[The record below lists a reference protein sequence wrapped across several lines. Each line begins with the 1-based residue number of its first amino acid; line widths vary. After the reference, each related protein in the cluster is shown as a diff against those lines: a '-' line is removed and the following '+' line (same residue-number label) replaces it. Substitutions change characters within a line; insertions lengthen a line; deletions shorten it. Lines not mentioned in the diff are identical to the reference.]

1 MVHQFYRKGY
11 YVVLD
16 VDTSTLMTVD
26 AMTYRLIE
34 DFMRLNRQE
43 LVEKYAPEYGKRQ
56 VADAVDE
63 IQSMVDD
70 GLLFTDHRYDP
81 SFYRGHDGVKAL
93 CLHIAHDCNLKC
105 EYCFASQGDFKGE
118 RSLMSLEVGK
128 KAVDFVIEASNQRK
142 NIEID
147 FFGGEPLMNFDV
159 VKNIVDYA
167 RQREKETGKHFNFTM
182 TTNGVLLDR
191 EKRDYL
197 NANMNNIV
205 LSLDGRKEVND
216 RVRKTLNDKGSY
228 ETIADN
234 IFNMVEERGDKE
246 YYVRGTYTK
255 YNPDFS
261 KDVLFLAQQGV
272 KEISVEPVVA
282 KADRDY
288 AVLKEDLPRILE
300 EYDTL
305 LDEMIEDYRKNGE
318 ESFRFFHYILDMNNG
333 PCVYKRL
340 SGCGAGNDYLAVTPE
355 GDLYPCH
362 QFVGEET
369 FKLGTLDTG
378 LEKKLMTEDF
388 KKANLLEKE
397 ACQSCWC
404 KYFCGGGCHANAYNF
419 NQTLL
424 KPYDVACEIE
434 KRRVENALILQIIK
448 NEEY

>member
-1 MVHQFYRKGY
+1 VIHQFYRKGH

-16 VDTSTLMTVD
+16 VDTSTLLTVD
-26 AMTYRLIE
+26 EMTYHLIK
-34 DFMRLNRQE
+34 DFMQCDRQA
-43 LVEKYAPEYGKRQ
+43 LIEKYAPQYGEQ
-56 VADAVDE
+56 LVADALDE
-63 IQSMVDD
+63 IQSMVDNK
-70 GLLFTDHRYDP
+70 LLFTNHHYDP
-81 SFYRGHDGVKAL
+81 TFYHGHDGVKAL

-105 EYCFASQGDFKGE
+105 DYCFASQGDFKGE

-128 KAVDFVIEASNQRK
+128 KAIDFVIKASKHRK

-159 VKNIVDYA
+159 VRDIVTYA

-182 TTNGVLLDR
+182 TTNGVLLDS

-197 NANMNNIV
+197 NANMTNIV

-228 ETIADN
+228 DTISEN
-234 IFNMVEERGDKE
+234 IFAMVAERGDKE

-255 YNPDFS
+255 YNLDFS
-261 KDVLFLAQQGV
+261 KDVLYLAEQGV

-282 KADRDY
+282 KKDQDY
-288 AVLKEDLPRILE
+288 AILKEDLPKILE
-300 EYDTL
+300 EYDVL
-305 LDEMIEDYRKNGE
+305 LDNMVEDYRKHSE
-318 ESFRFFHYILDMNNG
+318 QSFRFFHYLLDLDNG

-362 QFVGEET
+362 QFVGEEA

-378 LEKKLMTEDF
+378 VEHQEMSEAF

-397 ACQSCWC
+397 ECQHCWC

-419 NQTLL
+419 NETLL

-434 KRRVENALILQIIK
+434 KRRVENALLLQIIH
-448 NEEY
+448 NEDN

>member
-1 MVHQFYRKGY
+1 MIHQFYKKGHY
-11 YVVLD
+11 IVLD

-26 AMTYRLIE
+26 EMTYHLIE
-34 DFMRLNRQE
+34 DFLQFDQNALIAR
-43 LVEKYAPEYGKRQ
+43 YAPRYGEQQ
-56 VADAVDE
+56 VKDAIVE
-63 IQSMVDD
+63 IQTMIDKQ
-70 GLLFTDHRYDP
+70 LLFTDHRYDP
-81 SFYRGHDGVKAL
+81 AFYHGHDGVKAL

-105 EYCFASQGDFKGE
+105 DYCFASQGDFKGE

-128 KAVDFVIEASNQRK
+128 KAIDFVIEASKHRK

-159 VKNIVDYA
+159 VKGIVDYA
-167 RQREKETGKHFNFTM
+167 RKREKETGKRFNFTM
-182 TTNGVLLDR
+182 TTNGVLLDQ

-197 NANMNNIV
+197 NDTMQNVV
-205 LSLDGRKEVND
+205 LSLDGRKEVHD

-228 ETIADN
+228 DVISEN
-234 IFNMVEERGDKE
+234 ILAMVKERGDKE

-255 YNPDFS
+255 YNMDFS
-261 KDVLFLAQQGV
+261 EDVTFLAEQGIR
-272 KEISVEPVVA
+272 EISIEPVVA
-282 KADRDY
+282 KKDQDY
-288 AVLKEDLPRILE
+288 AILKEDLPRILE
-300 EYDTL
+300 EYDIL
-305 LDEMIEDYRKNGE
+305 LDKMIADYREQPEG
-318 ESFRFFHYILDMNNG
+318 SYRFFHYLLDLSNG

-362 QFVGEET
+362 QFVGEER

-378 LEKKLMTEDF
+378 LEQKEMSVAF

-397 ACQSCWC
+397 DCQKCWC

-434 KRRVENALILQIIK
+434 KKRVENALTLQIIK
-448 NEEY
+448 SEEH